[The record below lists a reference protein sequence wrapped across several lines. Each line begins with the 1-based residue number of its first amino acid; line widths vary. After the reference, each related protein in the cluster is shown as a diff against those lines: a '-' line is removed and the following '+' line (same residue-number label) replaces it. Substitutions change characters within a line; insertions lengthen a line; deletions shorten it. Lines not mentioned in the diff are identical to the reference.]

1 MAAGRRS
8 VGRAFRAVAV
18 DTSAL
23 RDSRDYRLL
32 VLGGFVSGLGTQLTL
47 VALPYQV
54 YVQTGSSLL
63 VGLIGLAELIPLVAL
78 SLIGGALADRGD
90 RRRLL
95 MLSQA
100 AMLVC
105 SLLLALGAIAGSP
118 PTAALFVLA
127 GLAAAASAVDRPA
140 RSAML
145 PNVVGPERLRAAISF
160 NYGLFQLTMVVGPAL
175 AGIIIGTLGLRA
187 AYGLDAASFLVM
199 LAMVG
204 LMRPQ
209 PAPQAG
215 QPEPF
220 LRSVRSGLSFAARH
234 GELMGSFAIDLVA
247 MTFGMPRALFPA
259 LALTVYNAG
268 PEGVGLLY
276 AAVSAGAVVAALTT
290 GWLGHVRRL
299 GRIVV
304 GAVAVWGASIALL
317 GLTGKLAVAMVCLL
331 AAGAAD
337 SVSAVC
343 RSTIMQTATPD
354 AMRGRMGSIFT
365 LVVAGGPRLGDV
377 ESGSVAAAFGVQASV
392 VSGGLL
398 CMLGIVPVVAAF
410 PDFWRYGE
418 DDEPAAPA

>member
-1 MAAGRRS
+1 MAGRRRS
-8 VGRAFRAVAV
+8 VVRGLRAVAV

-54 YVQTGSSLL
+54 YLQTRSSLL
-63 VGLIGLAELIPLVAL
+63 VGLIGLAELVPLVVL
-78 SLIGGALADRGD
+78 SLIGGALADRAD
-90 RRRLL
+90 RRNLL
-95 MLSQA
+95 LAAQA
-100 AMLVC
+100 AMLGC
-105 SLLLALGAIAGSP
+105 SAILTAGAVAGSP
-118 PTAALFVLA
+118 PTALLFVVA

-175 AGIIIGTLGLRA
+175 AGVVIASLGLSW
-187 AYGLDAASFLVM
+187 AYGIDVATFLVM
-199 LAMVG
+199 LGSVAAM
-204 LMRPQ
+204 RHQ
-209 PAPQAG
+209 PAPEMEH
-215 QPEPF
+215 PEPF
-220 LRSVRSGLSFAARH
+220 LRSVRSGLAFALRH
-234 GELMGSFAIDLVA
+234 GELMGSFAIDILA

-259 LALTVYNAG
+259 LALTVYHAG

-276 AAVSAGAVVAALTT
+276 AALSAGAVVAALTT
-290 GWLGHVRRL
+290 GWLGHVQRL

-304 GAVAVWGASIALL
+304 FAVAVWGASIALL
-317 GLTGKLAVAMVCLL
+317 GLSTSLLIGIACLI

-343 RSTIMQTATPD
+343 RSTIMQTATTD

-377 ESGSVAAAFGVQASV
+377 ESGVAASALGVQGAV
-392 VSGGLL
+392 VSGGVL
-398 CMLGIVPVVAAF
+398 CLAGIVPVVLAF
-410 PDFWRYGE
+410 PAFWRYGE
-418 DDEPAAPA
+418 TEEAIATR

>member
-354 AMRGRMGSIFT
+354 ALRGRMSSVFL
-365 LVVAGGPRLGDV
+365 LVVTSGPRLGDI
-377 ESGSVAAAFGVQASV
+377 ESGAVASLVSPRFSV
-392 VSGGLL
+392 VSGG
-398 CMLGIVPVVAAF
+398 VATVAGVGLVALAF
-410 PDFWRYGE
+410 PGLAAYDGE
-418 DDEPAAPA
+418 AVEA

>member
-1 MAAGRRS
+1 MRRA
-8 VGRAFRAVAV
+8 VRAVAV

-63 VGLIGLAELIPLVAL
+63 VGLIGLAELIPLVTL
-78 SLIGGALADRGD
+78 SLIGGALADRSD

-95 MLSQA
+95 LASQA
-100 AMLVC
+100 AMLGC
-105 SLLLALGAIAGSP
+105 SVLLAAGAIAGSP

-175 AGIIIGTLGLRA
+175 AGIIIGTLGLRF
-187 AYGLDAASFLVM
+187 AYGLDAVSFLVM
-199 LAMVG
+199 LGTVRM
-204 LMRPQ
+204 MQPQ
-209 PAPQAG
+209 PAPIAD

-220 LRSVRSGLSFAARH
+220 LRSVRSGLAFAARH

-259 LALTVYNAG
+259 LALSVYHAG

-304 GAVAVWGASIALL
+304 VAVAVWGASIALL
-317 GLTGKLAVAMVCLL
+317 GLTRSLTVAMLCLL
-331 AAGAAD
+331 VAGAAD

-377 ESGSVAAAFGVQASV
+377 ESGAVASVVGVQASV
-392 VSGGLL
+392 VSGGVL
-398 CMLGIVPVVAAF
+398 CVLGIVPVVAAF
-410 PDFWRYGE
+410 PEFWRYGE
-418 DDEPAAPA
+418 SEAKTGPR

>member
-145 PNVVGPERLRAAISF
+145 PNVVGPERLRAAISY
-160 NYGLFQLTMVVGPAL
+160 NNGLFQLTRVVGPAL

>member
-1 MAAGRRS
+1 MPVSAEK
-8 VGRAFRAVAV
+8 VAREV
-18 DTSAL
+18 SEPW
-23 RDSRDYRLL
+23 
-32 VLGGFVSGLGTQLTL
+32 FV
-47 VALPYQV
+47 
-54 YVQTGSSLL
+54 GSSLL
-63 VGLIGLAELIPLVAL
+63 QV
-78 SLIGGALADRGD
+78 
-90 RRRLL
+90 
-95 MLSQA
+95 
-100 AMLVC
+100 
-105 SLLLALGAIAGSP
+105 
-118 PTAALFVLA
+118 
-127 GLAAAASAVDRPA
+127 
-140 RSAML
+140 
-145 PNVVGPERLRAAISF
+145 
-160 NYGLFQLTMVVGPAL
+160 TMVVGPAL
-175 AGIIIGTLGLRA
+175 GGLLIAATSVGSAYTIQAVGFVFMLGITVALPR
-187 AYGLDAASFLVM
+187 LD
-199 LAMVG
+199 
-204 LMRPQ
+204 
-209 PAPQAG
+209 PAPSDTEH
-215 QPEPF
+215 PPI
-220 LRSVRSGLSFAARH
+220 LRSIREGLTFVRGNSA
-234 GELMGSFAIDLVA
+234 LMGSFAADLVA

-392 VSGGLL
+392 VTGGLL

>member
-1 MAAGRRS
+1 M
-8 VGRAFRAVAV
+8 
-18 DTSAL
+18 
-23 RDSRDYRLL
+23 
-32 VLGGFVSGLGTQLTL
+32 
-47 VALPYQV
+47 
-54 YVQTGSSLL
+54 
-63 VGLIGLAELIPLVAL
+63 
-78 SLIGGALADRGD
+78 
-90 RRRLL
+90 
-95 MLSQA
+95 
-100 AMLVC
+100 
-105 SLLLALGAIAGSP
+105 
-118 PTAALFVLA
+118 LA

-304 GAVAVWGASIALL
+304 GAVAVGARRSRCSA
-317 GLTGKLAVAMVCLL
+317 LTGELAVAMVCLL
-331 AAGAAD
+331 ARGGGRQRQRRLPLDHHAD
-337 SVSAVC
+337 
-343 RSTIMQTATPD
+343 RDPD